1 MKQKISIPY
10 GCILVVLLSIVVCNS
25 AFAIPKIIPQPP
37 SVAARGY
44 IVQDFNS
51 GYVIA
56 EKNADTRLEP
66 ASLTKLMTALVIFEK
81 LREGEIVLDEPVMIS
96 EKAWRMQGSRM
107 FVEVNKQVSIEKLLK
122 GLIIQSGN
130 DASVALAEHVAGSE
144 EGFVTMM
151 NGYASEF
158 GMEGTHF
165 MNSTGL
171 PDENHY
177 TTARDMA
184 KLTQKIIERFPEYYS
199 WYSIKEY
206 SYGGIKQFNRNKL
219 LWRDKSVD
227 GLKTGHTKSAG
238 YCLITSAKRNGM
250 RLISVVIGA
259 KSEEGRA
266 QESQRLLNYSFRFFE
281 TRKLYSAN
289 EVLTTTKVWKGET
302 EELQLGVGRDFYLTF
317 PRGRY
322 KNLDAS
328 MSVDNLVYAPVKRG
342 QELGSVNIKLNDQEL
357 GSQPLI
363 ALNGVEEGGFFQRM
377 VDEVYLMFE

>member
-1 MKQKISIPY
+1 MKQKVSILY
-10 GCILVVLLSIVVCNS
+10 GCALVVLLSLICNS
-25 AFAIPKIIPQPP
+25 AFAVPKIIPKPP
-37 SVAARGY
+37 SVVARGY

-51 GYVIA
+51 GFVIA

-66 ASLTKLMTALVIFEK
+66 ASLTKLMTALVVFEK
-81 LREGEIVLDEPVMIS
+81 LSEGEVTVDELVTIS

-107 FVEVNKQVSIEKLLK
+107 FVEVNKQIAVEKLLK

-144 EGFVTMM
+144 EGFVAMM

-158 GMEGTHF
+158 DMGDTNF

-184 KLTQKIIERFPEYYS
+184 KLTQQIIERFPEYYS

-206 SYGGIKQFNRNKL
+206 SYNGIKQFNRNKL

-238 YCLITSAKRNGM
+238 YCLITSAKRNDM

-266 QESQRLLNYSFRFFE
+266 QESQRLLNYSFRFYE

-289 EVLTTTKVWKGET
+289 EALTTARVWKGEV
-302 EELQLGVGRDFYLTF
+302 EEAQLGVAKDFYLTL
-317 PRGRY
+317 PRGQY
-322 KNLDAS
+322 KKLNAS
-328 MSVDNLVYAPVKRG
+328 MSVNNLIHAPVQQG
-342 QELGSVNIKLNDQEL
+342 QQLGSVNIKLNDQEL
-357 GSQPLI
+357 GSQPLV
-363 ALNGVEEGGFFQRM
+363 AFKSVEEGSFFQRM

>member
-1 MKQKISIPY
+1 MKQKVSILY
-10 GCILVVLLSIVVCNS
+10 GCALVVLLSLICNS
-25 AFAIPKIIPQPP
+25 AFAVPKIIPKPP
-37 SVAARGY
+37 SVVARGY

-51 GYVIA
+51 GFVIA

-66 ASLTKLMTALVIFEK
+66 ASLTKLMTALVVFEK
-81 LREGEIVLDEPVMIS
+81 LSEGEVTVDELVTIS

-107 FVEVNKQVSIEKLLK
+107 FVEVNKQIAVEKLLK

-144 EGFVTMM
+144 EGFVAMM

-158 GMEGTHF
+158 GMGDTNF

-184 KLTQKIIERFPEYYS
+184 KLTQQIIERFPEYYS

-206 SYGGIKQFNRNKL
+206 SYNGIKQFNRNKL

-238 YCLITSAKRNGM
+238 YCLITSAKRNDM

-266 QESQRLLNYSFRFFE
+266 QESQRLLNYSFRFYE

-289 EVLTTTKVWKGET
+289 EALTTARVWKGEV
-302 EELQLGVGRDFYLTF
+302 EEAQLGVAKDFYLTL
-317 PRGRY
+317 PRGQY
-322 KNLDAS
+322 KKLNAS
-328 MSVDNLVYAPVKRG
+328 MSVNNLIHAPVQQG
-342 QELGSVNIKLNDQEL
+342 QQLGSVNIKLNDQEL
-357 GSQPLI
+357 GSQPLV
-363 ALNGVEEGGFFQRM
+363 AFKSVEEGSFFQRM

>member
-1 MKQKISIPY
+1 MKQKISILY
-10 GCILVVLLSIVVCNS
+10 GCTLVVLLSIVVCNS

-66 ASLTKLMTALVIFEK
+66 ASLTKLMTALVVFEK

-289 EVLTTTKVWKGET
+289 EVLTTTKVWKGEI

>member
-1 MKQKISIPY
+1 MERKISIFY
-10 GCILVVLLSIVVCNS
+10 SSIFVVLLSIICNS
-25 AFAIPKIIPQPP
+25 AFAIPKIIPKPP
-37 SVAARGY
+37 GVAARGY

-56 EKNADTRLEP
+56 EKNADVRLEP
-66 ASLTKLMTALVIFEK
+66 ASLTKLMTALVVFEK
-81 LREGEIVLDEPVMIS
+81 LRDGEMVLDEPVMIS

-107 FVEVNKQVSIEKLLK
+107 FVEVNKQVSVEKLLK

-184 KLTQKIIERFPEYYS
+184 KLTQQIIERFPEYYS

-238 YCLITSAKRNGM
+238 YCLITSAKRNDM

-289 EVLTTTKVWKGET
+289 EVLTTAKVWKGET
-302 EELQLGVGRDFYLTF
+302 EELQLGISDDFYLTL
-317 PRGRY
+317 PRGQY
-322 KNLDAS
+322 KKLKAT
-328 MSVDNLVYAPVKRG
+328 MSVNNLIYAPVKQG
-342 QELGSVNIKLNDQEL
+342 QQLGSVNIKLNDKEL

-363 ALNGVEEGGFFQRM
+363 AFNRVEEGSFFQRM
-377 VDEVYLMFE
+377 VDDVYLMFK

>member
-1 MKQKISIPY
+1 MKQKISIIY
-10 GCILVVLLSIVVCNS
+10 GCTLVVLLSIVCNS
-25 AFAIPKIIPQPP
+25 AFAIPKIIPKPP

-56 EKNADTRLEP
+56 EKNADARLEP
-66 ASLTKLMTALVIFEK
+66 ASLTKLMTAMVVFEK
-81 LREGEIVLDEPVMIS
+81 LREGEITLDESVTIS
-96 EKAWRMQGSRM
+96 EKAWRMEGSRM
-107 FVEVNKQVSIEKLLK
+107 FVEVNKQIAVEKLLK

-144 EGFVTMM
+144 EGFVAMM
-151 NGYASEF
+151 NGYSSEF
-158 GMEGTHF
+158 GMENTNF

-171 PDENHY
+171 PDDDHY

-184 KLTQKIIERFPEYYS
+184 KLTQQIIERFPEYYS

-206 SYGGIKQFNRNKL
+206 SYNGIKQFNRNKL

-238 YCLITSAKRNGM
+238 YCLITSAKRNDM

-259 KSEEGRA
+259 NSEEGRA
-266 QESQRLLNYSFRFFE
+266 QESQRLLNYSFRFYE

-289 EVLTTTKVWKGET
+289 EGLTKTKVWKGEV
-302 EELQLGVGRDFYLTF
+302 EEVSLGVENDFYLTF
-317 PRGRY
+317 PRGQY
-322 KNLDAS
+322 KKLDAS
-328 MSVDNLVYAPVKRG
+328 MSVNNLIYAPVKHG
-342 QELGSVNIKLNDQEL
+342 QKLGSVNIQMNGQEL

-377 VDEVYLMFE
+377 IDEVYLMFE

>member
-1 MKQKISIPY
+1 MSIPY

>member
-1 MKQKISIPY
+1 MRQKISILY
-10 GCILVVLLSIVVCNS
+10 GCTLVVLLSIVCNS

-44 IVQDFNS
+44 VVQDFNS

-56 EKNADTRLEP
+56 EKNADARLEP
-66 ASLTKLMTALVIFEK
+66 ASLTKLMTALVVFEK
-81 LREGEIVLDEPVMIS
+81 LREGEITLEEPVTIS

-107 FVEVNKQVSIEKLLK
+107 FVEVNKQVAVEKLLK

-144 EGFVTMM
+144 EGFVAMM
-151 NGYASEF
+151 NGYSSEF
-158 GMEGTHF
+158 GMDNTHF

-184 KLTQKIIERFPEYYS
+184 KLTRQIIERFPEYYS

-206 SYGGIKQFNRNKL
+206 SYNGIKQFNRNKL

-238 YCLITSAKRNGM
+238 YCLITSAKRNDM

-266 QESQRLLNYSFRFFE
+266 QESQRLLNYSFRFYE

-289 EVLTTTKVWKGET
+289 EALTKARVWKGEV
-302 EELQLGVGRDFYLTF
+302 EEVPLGVKGDFYLTF
-317 PRGRY
+317 PRGQY
-322 KNLDAS
+322 KKLDAS
-328 MSVDNLVYAPVKRG
+328 MSINSPIYAPVK
-342 QELGSVNIKLNDQEL
+342 QSQPLGSVNIKLNDKEL
-357 GSQPLI
+357 GSQPLV
-363 ALNGVEEGGFFQRM
+363 ALKSVEEGSFFQRM